1 MITLEFSLQ
10 ARSGPMQFQ
19 IRKTFETVGG
29 GTRTAIVAEGE
40 PGGLFKLAEGAF
52 KKQLERQLKSDGER
66 LKKLLEG

>member
-1 MITLEFSLQ
+1 VS
-10 ARSGPMQFQ
+10 SGPLQFKLRQ
-19 IRKTFETVGG
+19 TFETVGG

-52 KKQLERQLKSDGER
+52 KKQLESQLKSDGER